1 MMSVKS
7 VLVAK
12 SGVYLYRKSL
22 DPTAHV
28 PSRRKKVNMA
38 GVLYR
43 KKQKRVKNS
52 EINPTLLFGVHS
64 SSFLCP
70 ILVSDIIKA
79 INIQGKS
86 QGKCDHLIAETC

>member
-1 MMSVKS
+1 MSVKS

-52 EINPTLLFGVHS
+52 EMTPHFSLVFILPR
-64 SSFLCP
+64 SFVQFL
-70 ILVSDIIKA
+70 
-79 INIQGKS
+79 S
-86 QGKCDHLIAETC
+86 QI